1 MSSNDQEKFL
11 AIKAKFDAGEELQS
25 KERVFYNRM
34 KNTLRAKNKP
44 ETTVEPESRVRVNT
58 FGSAQSNEVKPKL
71 IRFVSNERAALRSRK
86 DQLISNSAQDIVQV
100 LGSVKAASEDLLV
113 RAAVLSLRDLN
124 DQQLLDLLKEAQINA
139 AFTN

>member
-11 AIKAKFDAGEELQS
+11 AIKAKLDAGEELNS
-25 KERVFYNRM
+25 KERVFYNKT
-34 KNTLRAKNKP
+34 KNALRAKSAPK
-44 ETTVEPESRVRVNT
+44 TTAEPEARVKVNT
-58 FGSAQSNEVKPKL
+58 FGSAQNNEVKAKL

-86 DQLISNSAQDIVQV
+86 DQLIANSAQDVVQV

-113 RAAVLSLRDLN
+113 RAAVLSLRDLT

-139 AFTN
+139 AFTK